1 MCLWHSRAY
10 PCSYYSKDWVLDRSK
25 WTDSHCPSVS
35 KFSRSTSLSS
45 PLSLSVC
52 LLYIYPVPS
61 PFIHLSTFL
70 FFVFP
75 FSIFIFLN
83 FPFSIILSGCTVSNW
98 TIMFCQ
104 SLKITSGQ
112 VEVQTDGQT
121 YRKKDKQ
128 NRKKRHRLCGFTP
141 CQPLRSS
148 SSFFFFFQDEQVTE
162 R

>member
-1 MCLWHSRAY
+1 M
-10 PCSYYSKDWVLDRSK
+10 LDRSK
-25 WTDSHCPSVS
+25 WTDSHCPLVS

-52 LLYIYPVPS
+52 LLHIYPVPS

-70 FFVFP
+70 FFFFP

-104 SLKITSGQ
+104 SLRITSGP
-112 VEVQTDGQT
+112 VEVQTD
-121 YRKKDKQ
+121 RKKDKQ
-128 NRKKRHRLCGFTP
+128 KRKKRHRLCGFTP
-141 CQPLRSS
+141 CVVLRLLLF
-148 SSFFFFFQDEQVTE
+148 SFFLFFFSFLFSSQDEQVTE